1 VKLVHLVGFIIKK
14 VVTIHGH
21 VKVKKKK
28 TRNFQISESSRIFDN
43 MLANVTP
50 EEEQMRIIETIL
62 NKIHNNYLNIRVKI
76 Y

>member
-1 VKLVHLVGFIIKK
+1 M
-14 VVTIHGH
+14 
-21 VKVKKKK
+21 KVKKKK